1 MNKVA
6 REKWA
11 LYIEKASLAL
21 LGGLFILFPLL
32 FTNIT
37 TDLFILPKQALLIS
51 VVLILLILYGAK
63 TLILEK
69 LPITRT
75 PFDVPILLFIAALG
89 ISTLFSVA
97 RLDSLF
103 NFVPVLFAG
112 ISFYAIS
119 YNIKNQKS
127 FNVLTLSLLLGG
139 AVLSVI
145 TVLNFLNIHLFP
157 YEFAKNQTFNPL
169 GSSLDLT
176 IYLGMLL
183 LFAVYFLYPFA
194 RKWRTVLKSEAKN
207 LQLILLSILTA
218 ITLIGFIV
226 SLYIT
231 IKLTNPL
238 ILPLSTGFQTAFASI
253 SQDAQRLFAGFL
265 FGAGY
270 GEFAITFLRF
280 KTAAFNQFESIWNLT
295 FFRSTSFVLELLA
308 TTGIVGLA
316 SFLYLSLKI
325 VREKKPFI
333 PLVLIVAL
341 FFVLPLAFYHV
352 ALFFFL
358 LGLYATFRNLT
369 GNTNYSEME
378 LSLHVSKRGYFVLSE
393 GAGDQR
399 FGKSLP
405 VVVFVLILVFVGLL
419 GFATFSF
426 VQANTTFQRSLVFA
440 QQNNGTETYN
450 NQLQALNNPAGRYVD
465 SYHRLFSQTNLAL
478 ANGLASSIPQGA
490 SPSAQQQQTIYSL
503 VQQSINSARTAT
515 DISPYN
521 AVNWQNLSSIY
532 RALIGFGD
540 NADSFALLAAQQS
553 AVFDPTNP
561 QEYINLGGIYY
572 QLQAWDRA
580 IEQFQTATNLKPDLP
595 NAWYNLGYAYWQKG
609 DLQNA
614 KAALERVKQLVADD
628 KESLDRINED
638 IKKLDEQLSQGGQA
652 QAPDLEQPGPALPPQ
667 DPEVEIPAPTPVVS
681 ATTTPTPTPD
691 SSQE

>member
-1 MNKVA
+1 MDRLA
-6 REKWA
+6 REKSV
-11 LYIEKASLAL
+11 LLIEKASLAL
-21 LGGLFILFPLL
+21 LGGLFVLFPLV
-32 FTNIT
+32 FTDIT
-37 TDLFILPKQALLIS
+37 TDLFILPKQTLLIS
-51 VVLILLILYGAK
+51 VILILLLLYGVK
-63 TLILEK
+63 TLVFEK
-69 LPITRT
+69 LSITRT
-75 PFDVPILLFIAALG
+75 PFDVPVLLFLVALG
-89 ISTLFSVA
+89 LSSFFSVA
-97 RLDSLF
+97 RFDSLF
-103 NFVPVLFAG
+103 NFVPILFAG
-112 ISFYAIS
+112 ISFYAVS

-139 AVLSVI
+139 ALLSVV
-145 TVLNFLNIHLFP
+145 TVLNYFKIYVFP
-157 YEFAKNQTFNPL
+157 FEFAKNQTFNPL

-183 LFAVYFLYPFA
+183 LFAGYFLYPFA
-194 RKWRTVLKSEAKN
+194 RRWKTVLKSEN
-207 LQLILLSILTA
+207 RNIHLILLSLFTA
-218 ITLIGFIV
+218 ITLVGFIT

-231 IKLTNPL
+231 LRLTNPL

-265 FGAGY
+265 FGSGY

-280 KTAAFNQFESIWNLT
+280 KTAAFNQFDSIWNLT
-295 FFRSTSFVLELLA
+295 FFRSTSFILELLA
-308 TTGIVGLA
+308 TTGIVGLI
-316 SFLYLSLKI
+316 SFLYLVLKI

-333 PLVLIVAL
+333 PLVVIVAL

-358 LGLYATFRNLT
+358 LGLYAAFKNLT
-369 GNTNYSEME
+369 GNTNYFEMD
-378 LSLHVSKRGYFVLSE
+378 LALHVSKRGYFVLAE

-405 VVVFVLILVFVGLL
+405 IVVFLILLAFVGFS
-419 GFATFSF
+419 GFVTYNFL
-426 VQANTTFQRSLVFA
+426 QANTSFQRSLVFA

-450 NQLQALNNPAGRYVD
+450 NQLQTINNPVGRYVD

-503 VQQSINSARTAT
+503 VQQSINSARNAT
-515 DISPYN
+515 TISPFN
-521 AVNWQNLSSIY
+521 SVNWQNLSSIY

-553 AVFDPTNP
+553 TLFDPTNP

-580 IEQFQTATNLKPDLP
+580 IEQFQTAVNLKRNLP

-614 KAALERVKQLVADD
+614 KAALEQVKQLVADD

-638 IKKLDEQLSQGGQA
+638 IKKLDEQLAQGGQA

-681 ATTTPTPTPD
+681 PTSSPTPTP
-691 SSQE
+691 SEE